1 MTVAVQHRAQP
12 ASAAEALPAAGRS
25 RPPFRAEHV
34 GSLLRP
40 PPLQAARERFAKG
53 EIGRDELTA
62 IEDAAI
68 ADAVALQE
76 AVGLRSITDGE
87 FRRAYFHLDFLVQIE
102 GMQSYVDQTA
112 SHFRTAA
119 GEVFD
124 FIPPK
129 LKITGKLARTHP
141 IMRRDHEVIAANIA
155 KGGTARVTVPSP
167 SMAFRGGRGAIDETA
182 YPTLDAF
189 HEDLARVYREEV
201 ADLADAGCRYLQ
213 LDDTNL
219 AYLCDDAMRDNARK
233 MGQDPDALP
242 AVYAKLINDSLASA
256 PQDMATA
263 IHLCRGN
270 FKSAFVAQGGYDPVA
285 EVLFNEIDI
294 DAFFLEYDDER
305 SGDFSPL
312 RFLPKGKFVVLGV
325 ISSKLARLE
334 TKDEV
339 KRRIDEAAR
348 FAPIEQLC
356 LSPQCGF
363 ASTCHGNDLS
373 FDDQRR
379 KLELVVE
386 VARDIWGEA

>member
-1 MTVAVQHRAQP
+1 MTATAERHAARTPVAEQP
-12 ASAAEALPAAGRS
+12 ARA
-25 RPPFRAEHV
+25 PFRAEHV

-40 PPLQAARERFAKG
+40 LPLQAARDRLAKG

-62 IEDAAI
+62 AEDAAI

-76 AVGLRSITDGE
+76 AIGLRSITDGE
-87 FRRAYFHLDFLVQIE
+87 YRRAYFHLDFLTQIE
-102 GMQSYVDQTA
+102 GMEAYFDDSAAHFHTA
-112 SHFRTAA
+112 D
-119 GEVFD
+119 GKVFD
-124 FIPPK
+124 FTPPK
-129 LKITGKLARTHP
+129 LRVTGRLRRAGP
-141 IMRRDHEVIAANIA
+141 IMRRDFEVLDAAI
-155 KGGTARVTVPSP
+155 KTDGLARITIPSP
-167 SMAFRGGRGAIDETA
+167 SMACRGGRAGVDRNA
-182 YPTLDAF
+182 YPDLDGV

-219 AYLCDDAMRDNARK
+219 AYLCDPALREASRAA
-233 MGQDPDALP
+233 GQDPDALP
-242 AVYAKLINDSLASA
+242 TLYAKLINDSLASA
-256 PQDMATA
+256 PADMATA

-285 EVLFNEIDI
+285 EVLFNAIDV

-312 RFLPKGKFVVLGV
+312 RFLPKDKFVVLGV

-334 TKDEV
+334 SKDEV
-339 KRRIDEAAR
+339 KRRIDEAAK

-386 VARDIWGEA
+386 VATEVWGEA